1 MSDLHFSPSE
11 IKLNSKINY
20 LPVFTLSTLPPPH
33 ILNNRRHFC
42 LFLRGGKSDR
52 FRRMK
57 YLTPSAR
64 TETFVQVDTIRPFSS
79 LSFYS
84 HYSSLIRSFSS
95 LSFYFHYSSL
105 IRPFSSLSF
114 YSHYSSLISPFL
126 VSLSPSLWASL
137 IRPFSSL
144 SSYTHPSSVP
154 SPFFT
159 LILILHSS
167 LLLPL
172 LLYSSFIRP
181 FFFLSTCT
189 QYSSFNQIHIRP
201 IDYFSSSFLL

>member
-84 HYSSLIRSFSS
+84 HYSSLIR
-95 LSFYFHYSSL
+95 
-105 IRPFSSLSF
+105 PFSSLSF

-144 SSYTHPSSVP
+144 SSYTHPSYVP

-189 QYSSFNQIHIRP
+189 QYPSFNQIHIRP